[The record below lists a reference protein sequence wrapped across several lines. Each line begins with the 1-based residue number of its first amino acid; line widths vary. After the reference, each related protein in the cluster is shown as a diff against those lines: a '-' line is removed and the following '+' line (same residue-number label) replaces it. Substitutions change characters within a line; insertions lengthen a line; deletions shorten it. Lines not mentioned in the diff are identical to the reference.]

1 MSSRGVGGY
10 NSIIP
15 QGRQAH
21 GNAAL
26 QAPVIMM
33 GQNRADAKDRIRA
46 ELDYRVNVKAETEVA
61 ELHAKIDE
69 LRQDVMRSLDVA
81 VRYQSTNDLS

>member
-1 MSSRGVGGY
+1 MMS
-10 NSIIP
+10 
-15 QGRQAH
+15 
-21 GNAAL
+21 
-26 QAPVIMM
+26 
-33 GQNRADAKDRIRA
+33 QNRADAKDRIRA

-69 LRQDVMRSLDVA
+69 LRQDVMHALDVT